1 MRTDKRNLTTTV
13 PMTGKGQKTLT
24 VKKRQVKF
32 QQLGDSWTKEGI
44 NVTTQ
49 SQEQLGLVNWCVS
62 HACAAANKSLWLTMK
77 IMTVLWMSCGFA
89 NRATNSGTK
98 SF

>member
-1 MRTDKRNLTTTV
+1 
-13 PMTGKGQKTLT
+13 MTGKGQKTLT